1 MSTCFSFF
9 HFVSPLGEA
18 VIFALHGLTCAG
30 CRSPGASALRPGAPG
45 SDSPPFRPRG
55 SAYIL
60 RSFPSIPIYLPY
72 CIFRNF
78 LFILHL
84 LLFALCREVQARG
97 RGGAHSHAAGCACW
111 LFQWG
116 LMRCTLYKTWHGLLA
131 RSESVLALAPP
142 PAAPSAVLASLW
154 RGRWSGGAP
163 FLFPFF
169 FLPVFSSLPEV
180 TLCSK
185 EFAWRE
191 G

>member
-1 MSTCFSFF
+1 MCG
-9 HFVSPLGEA
+9 VSVACALGR
-18 VIFALHGLTCAG
+18 G
-30 CRSPGASALRPGAPG
+30 RPGALAPTVRHFG
-45 SDSPPFRPRG
+45 QGGALTS
-55 SAYIL
+55 SAV
-60 RSFPSIPIYLPY
+60 FPSIPIYLPY

-84 LLFALCREVQARG
+84 FLFALCREVQARG

-142 PAAPSAVLASLW
+142 AAPSAVLASLW

-163 FLFPFF
+163 FLFPCF

-185 EFAWRE
+185 EF